1 MSPIDNANMYGELT
15 RGQLSKMISNW
26 AESELGRTV
35 DETAVCSFTDTN
47 TAEGD
52 LATYVVKACQ
62 MGLMGQGITAF
73 RPNDKVTRGEFGTTL
88 SRAIW
93 GDKYDGANPYYANH
107 LAALS
112 QEGIM
117 TKISEPNNLEIRGWV
132 MLMLQRAATT
142 VAPEECK
149 DAAVVMACALDPE
162 SDACPAACRK
172 PAKDDET
179 TDTNKGEVVKSG
191 DLQITAT
198 ASTNKKAIIGA
209 TSDLDTINL
218 KASEAITLNSITIER
233 YGYSSASGVTVWL
246 EDELGNKITNEKVM
260 SSKDEVTLNIKKDY
274 KELSAESEITIVV
287 SLDDAM
293 DA

>member
-1 MSPIDNANMYGELT
+1 MNVKKMFASLTGVLMLASMATPLVTGAATYSEELQGAYEYAYSKGITTMSPIDNANMYGELT

-172 PAKDDET
+172 TTKDDET
-179 TDTNKGEVVKSG
+179 TDTDKKEVVKAG
-191 DLQITAT
+191 DL
-198 ASTNKKAIIGA
+198 
-209 TSDLDTINL
+209 
-218 KASEAITLNSITIER
+218 R
-233 YGYSSASGVTVWL
+233 VTVSL
-246 EDELGNKITNEKVM
+246 EVET
-260 SSKDEVTLNIKKDY
+260 SFA
-274 KELSAESEITIVV
+274 SAIVFP
-287 SLDDAM
+287 
-293 DA
+293 